1 MGYCLLKLRAY
12 FAGLRYAVDLQP
24 DRKFNRYPAGRVA
37 KMYAV
42 VETGGKQYRVG
53 LGETIKVETLS
64 AEVGGTVEL
73 DRVLMIVDGEEVR
86 VGQPLLDAATV
97 SATVVEHGRGDK
109 IRVFKMKRRKGYR
122 RTQGHRQNYTALEV
136 TAINV

>member
-1 MGYCLLKLRAY
+1 
-12 FAGLRYAVDLQP
+12 
-24 DRKFNRYPAGRVA
+24 
-37 KMYAV
+37 MYAV

-53 LGETIKVETLS
+53 LGETIKVESLS

-73 DRVLMIVDGEEVR
+73 ERVLMIVDGQEVR
-86 VGQPLLDAATV
+86 VGQPVLDSASV
-97 SATVVEHGRGDK
+97 STRVVEHGRGEK

-136 TAINV
+136 TSINA

>member
-1 MGYCLLKLRAY
+1 
-12 FAGLRYAVDLQP
+12 
-24 DRKFNRYPAGRVA
+24 
-37 KMYAV
+37 MYAV